1 VRVHRTFAFV
11 DLSGFTRFT
20 DLHGDDEA
28 VAVLSQFRSAV
39 RSIASDIGVRVAKWL
54 GDGAMLVSVEG
65 PALVRAVMELDEVFS
80 ADGLLPVRSGVA
92 AGPVILFEGDDYT
105 GGAVNLASRLCDL
118 AQPFEV
124 LTTAEVAEDLPE
136 GVAASPVGERAI
148 PGLGAPVA
156 IVRLTCLHDDDP
168 AVDALASDL

>member
-1 VRVHRTFAFV
+1 
-11 DLSGFTRFT
+11 
-20 DLHGDDEA
+20 
-28 VAVLSQFRSAV
+28 
-39 RSIASDIGVRVAKWL
+39 
-54 GDGAMLVSVEG
+54 
-65 PALVRAVMELDEVFS
+65 
-80 ADGLLPVRSGVA
+80 
-92 AGPVILFEGDDYT
+92 VILFEGDDYT